1 MEKYSKRSRKKV
13 KTIITVVEGYKCV
26 IIKIKL
32 SLVDESDDYSMW
44 HLEIFT
50 VSNFIIVAQRRR

>member
-32 SLVDESDDYSMW
+32 SLVDESDDYSM
-44 HLEIFT
+44 
-50 VSNFIIVAQRRR
+50 